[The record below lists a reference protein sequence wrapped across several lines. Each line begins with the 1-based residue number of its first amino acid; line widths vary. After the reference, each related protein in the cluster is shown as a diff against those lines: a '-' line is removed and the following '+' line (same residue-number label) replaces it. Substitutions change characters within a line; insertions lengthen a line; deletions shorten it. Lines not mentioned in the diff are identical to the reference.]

1 MSEIISIFISSI
13 LSMSAVIF
21 FGEIIFNN
29 NIIKKESIK
38 KFIVVLLASSILH
51 TILYICFD
59 GTIKTILLC
68 ILYMLTLKIFNN
80 ISISKAIISSII
92 FYVLLI
98 IPDLIALGFALYI
111 LKIDKE
117 IFYSTI
123 AGGIIANLSVSI
135 LMILLTYIIRKPL
148 RKLINMNISTNK
160 KLICISSLIL
170 IVLAIFFYNL
180 IKTFEFNNDIA
191 GFIIAI
197 FALITI
203 FFYVFKQKI
212 DNNTITKKYDELLD
226 IMKNYESDIED
237 QRTFIHETKNELSTI
252 RSKIKDKE
260 SEKDIMKYIDSII
273 GDKVSGDMSKYSKFK
288 YLPSN
293 GLKGFFYYKFTEA
306 ERKGINVS
314 VNISKQIENS
324 FLGKLDTK
332 DFKDLARILG
342 VYLDNAIEASSISEN
357 KKLGIEIYLIN
368 ENINII
374 ISNTYANEINKEKIG
389 NEKFSTKGEK
399 RGHGLL
405 LVKRILNESKI
416 ITSENEINSNLYI
429 QKIRIKNIEK

>member
-98 IPDLIALGFALYI
+98 IPDLITMAGAIYI
-111 LKIDKE
+111 FKLSKE
-117 IFYSTI
+117 TIYSTI